1 MTEVL
6 PNIHG
11 IQSVFD
17 ERLLTSYLLVGD
29 RAMLIDSGLAYTPQE
44 TILPYLQEIALPLE
58 KICWLV
64 VTHASGDH
72 YGGNGVLK
80 ERAPGIRIAAH
91 MLDAAD
97 IASHDQFI
105 KEHIAALGIDGIPV
119 PDIQVDDEDFLA
131 LNGAETAVD
140 WVVQGSERLRLSAG
154 WPVVLIHTPGH
165 TPGHLSVY
173 EPVQRALFCGDAIM
187 GAGVP
192 DVSGRLVMPPH
203 YFDVNQYL
211 GTIESA
217 RLLNLKYIFLTHYP
231 PIIHSEVAKFLDT
244 SQAFVM
250 GFQTLMV
257 DVLNHA
263 QNPLN
268 ISDIIPLAQE
278 SLGIPDSE
286 YQYGLLIRAH
296 LRTLVNLGFADE
308 SVKNNIPHWTIAE

>member
-6 PNIHG
+6 PNIHS

-17 ERLLTSYLLVGD
+17 GRLLTSYLLVGD
-29 RAMLIDSGLAYTPQE
+29 KAMLIDSGLAYTPQE
-44 TILPYLQEIALPLE
+44 TILPDLEEIGLPLE

-72 YGGNGVLK
+72 YGGNGAFK
-80 ERAPGIRIAAH
+80 ERDPGITIVAH
-91 MLDAAD
+91 ALDATA

-105 KEHIAALGIDGIPV
+105 TEHITALGVDGIPV

-140 WVVQGSERLRLSAG
+140 WVVQGGEKLRLSAG
-154 WPVVLIHTPGH
+154 WQVVFIHTPGH

-187 GAGVP
+187 GAGIP

-217 RLLNLKYIFLTHYP
+217 RLLNPEYVFLTHYP
-231 PIIHSEVAKFLDT
+231 PIMHTEVAEFLDT
-244 SQAFVM
+244 SQTFVM
-250 GFQTLMV
+250 KFQTLML
-257 DVLNHA
+257 DVINHA
-263 QNPLN
+263 QKPLN

-278 SLGIPDSE
+278 SLGIPDAE

-308 SVKNNIPHWTIAE
+308 SVKNDIPHWTFAE

>member
-6 PNIHG
+6 PNIHS

-17 ERLLTSYLLVGD
+17 GRLLTSYLLVGD
-29 RAMLIDSGLAYTPQE
+29 KAMLIDSGLAYTPQE

-58 KICWLV
+58 MICWLV

-80 ERAPGIRIAAH
+80 ERSPGIRIAAH
-91 MLDAAD
+91 MLDAAA
-97 IASHDQFI
+97 ISGHDQFI
-105 KEHIAALGIDGIPV
+105 KEHIAALGVDGIPV

-131 LNGAETAVD
+131 LNGAEIAVD
-140 WVVQGSERLRLSAG
+140 WVVQGGEKLRLSAG

-211 GTIESA
+211 STISSA
-217 RLLNLKYIFLTHYP
+217 RLLNPEYIYLTHYP
-231 PIIHSEVAKFLDT
+231 PIVHNDVTAFLDT

-250 GFQTLMV
+250 GFHTLMMN
-257 DVLNHA
+257 VLKHA
-263 QNPLN
+263 QKPLN
-268 ISDIIPLAQE
+268 ISDIIPLTQE
-278 SLGIPDSE
+278 GLGIPDSE

-296 LRTLVNLGFADE
+296 LRTLGNLGFASE
-308 SVKNNIPHWTIAE
+308 SIKNGIPHWTLAE